1 MIEMNI
7 KNNTE
12 KSKAHLSVRKEVV
25 QIHLQE
31 TNSLKNPSQLI
42 SSGNAGAH
50 DQHDSGA
57 GRMKKNELNTKNN
70 GEMKQDKLS
79 IQEEAVQNDHETE
92 VENSN
97 WTEEELSNF
106 SKELTTD
113 ISESFPG
120 SGSTSTK
127 QIQQNEIQKSS
138 SKTTKKVQIMQRHP
152 EIDVVMMNS
161 SSKQCSSEQ
170 KQTCC

>member
-1 MIEMNI
+1 M
-7 KNNTE
+7 
-12 KSKAHLSVRKEVV
+12 
-25 QIHLQE
+25 
-31 TNSLKNPSQLI
+31 
-42 SSGNAGAH
+42 
-50 DQHDSGA
+50 
-57 GRMKKNELNTKNN
+57 NTKNN

-79 IQEEAVQNDHETE
+79 IHEEAVQNDHETE

-138 SKTTKKVQIMQRHP
+138 SKTTKKV
-152 EIDVVMMNS
+152 
-161 SSKQCSSEQ
+161 
-170 KQTCC
+170 